1 MEHHETLLRS
11 VGTSTSVGPFK
22 WGGVLP
28 LTGAVG
34 LSGEIPIT
42 KVMGD
47 DFDAEETRSFLQNY
61 IDQHGLLSFIDLTV
75 ESLGPD
81 EMVLRVPFDE
91 SLVNRD
97 PGNGSVHG
105 GVAATLIDT
114 AGGLSVLS
122 TMADPPNANVATTD
136 LNVSYLRPTRG
147 DLIATAEV
155 LRTGS
160 TVGVATVDVESTVP
174 SGGRDLVA
182 VGRGTYRVLRSE
194 N

>member
-1 MEHHETLLRS
+1 M
-11 VGTSTSVGPFK
+11 
-22 WGGVLP
+22 
-28 LTGAVG
+28 
-34 LSGEIPIT
+34 
-42 KVMGD
+42 D
-47 DFDAEETRSFLQNY
+47 DDVDAEETRSFLQNY

-81 EMVLRVPFDE
+81 EMVLRVPFED

-105 GVAATLIDT
+105 GVTATLIDT

-122 TMADPPNANVATTD
+122 TLSDPPNANVATTD
-136 LNVSYLRPTRG
+136 LNVSYLRPARG

-155 LRTGS
+155 VRTGS
-160 TVGVATVDVESTVP
+160 TVGVATIDVESTIP
-174 SGGRDLVA
+174 SGDRDLVA